1 MDITLFF
8 WIKNVERSIAIFSIK
23 SLFISQNLGSYNLF
37 KSIYLVGHNLESQY
51 RCTGFIKHII
61 ITLFNLLFI

>member
-8 WIKNVERSIAIFSIK
+8 WIENVERSVAIFSIK

-37 KSIYLVGHNLESQY
+37 YKSIYLAIISNLNIVVQVSSN
-51 RCTGFIKHII
+51 I
-61 ITLFNLLFI
+61 LS